1 MKYRLSLWLV
11 AGALALAMP
20 LEGQAPS
27 VDRVVRYGDGRGI
40 IVRYAEELATR
51 DTILNIKRFR
61 LVDLDSGTV
70 IATDTLNTF
79 AEDACTR
86 PPDQF
91 DRICISL
98 RTGTAALDP
107 DRRYALLTD
116 TVRLVSKKLAPAVI
130 SIEPVSGAVQKLERE
145 GDRILAHYSVDL
157 GNDTTT
163 DPRVRVNGVQDSI
176 LTERIGKRPLCY
188 RRSDYAFDCQ
198 ISRRL
203 FAGDTVDVDLISR
216 ATGRVID
223 SVRIQQA
230 AVEVTVPKKR
240 EDSQLYGNWAYS
252 RLNGGEKGSITVGIQ
267 NWPVMRFGAGADPYR
282 LTIGPY
288 ADLIVTTETDKG
300 RYTFGPQARLLVRPF
315 LGMPLA
321 DFRYTPRW
329 DTDGDFRVGQLVYL
343 DAEARLHLP
352 FFDTGPLPRTGTR
365 SFVPRIGIERGITM
379 HGPDTARV
387 EVDSPMRLKW
397 GANASVSWP
406 TDALGFAPAGLRLE
420 VDLLFRTLD
429 ARGAPARQV
438 PDNPLYWTAQLAYGI
453 TPNVSLTLT
462 RKSGRIPPLFLHQSA
477 FEIGAV
483 VIR

>member
-1 MKYRLSLWLV
+1 MKQRLSLWLV
-11 AGALALAMP
+11 ACALALAMP
-20 LEGQAPS
+20 LKGQAPS
-27 VDRVVRYGDGRGI
+27 VDRAVRFGDGRGI
-40 IVRYAEELATR
+40 IIRYVEDLATGSAPI
-51 DTILNIKRFR
+51 DVSRFR
-61 LVDLDSGTV
+61 LVELETGTIV
-70 IATDTLNTF
+70 PTAPMSTF
-79 AEDACTR
+79 DQGACTH
-86 PPDQF
+86 PPGQT

-98 RTGTAALDP
+98 LPGAPALDRG
-107 DRRYALLTD
+107 RRYALLTD
-116 TVRLVSKKLAPAVI
+116 TVRLLSKQLAPAVI
-130 SIEPVSGAVQKLERE
+130 PVEPVSGAVQKLERE
-145 GDRILAHYSVDL
+145 GDRILAHYAVDL
-157 GNDTTT
+157 GNDRTT
-163 DPRVRVNGVQDSI
+163 DPRVSVNGVQVSI
-176 LTERIGKRPLCY
+176 VTPRIGDRPLCY

-198 ISRRL
+198 ISRRVY
-203 FAGDTVDVDLISR
+203 AGDTVDVDLVAR
-216 ATGRVID
+216 GDGQVLDAVA
-223 SVRIQQA
+223 IQPTT
-230 AVEVTVPKKR
+230 VEVAVPKKR

-267 NWPVMRFGAGADPYR
+267 NWPVMRFGGGADRYR
-282 LTIGPY
+282 LTIGPF
-288 ADLIVTTETDKG
+288 ADLIATTETNKG
-300 RYTFGPQARLLVRPF
+300 RYTFGPQARLLLRPF

-343 DAEARLHLP
+343 DAEARLYLP

-387 EVDSPMRLKW
+387 EVDSPTRLKW
-397 GANASVSWP
+397 GANAAVSWP